1 KTKHL
6 ALSILHLFSRKI
18 SCHHGFSRENPNQ
31 KASVSASPGKFSCA
45 IYILHA
51 AKGMA
56 NDTRSGRK
64 IKDDGNSIS
73 KGRHTGGNG
82 VTSSSTESPD
92 TSNLRRSS
100 RETSSSM
107 KNMISESSSSKKNT
121 TSETPPL
128 KTNVTPS
135 PSSIRKSERI
145 EKRTSTTAPVK
156 RKSERLE
163 KQSEPIPL
171 RRSER
176 GKGPSS
182 SSSSGSKKSDKSL
195 VSSEL
200 KQKKEKKEKNHN
212 KELNKIEKSS
222 QEYSSNCEDGSS
234 EQVNDVRG
242 TSSDAEQAQV
252 ECSTEEN
259 FLSPESLEYTTES
272 RTLDD
277 DIGLKRG
284 QNVMHLKRKRNE
296 VDMVSDSSAVVASKE
311 TCVSQADVNPL
322 SPARSTGI
330 CGDKKQRYW
339 IIQYLFG
346 FRSLEFRSVNDL
358 KVIK

>member
-1 KTKHL
+1 MWISNF
-6 ALSILHLFSRKI
+6 LS
-18 SCHHGFSRENPNQ
+18 
-31 KASVSASPGKFSCA
+31 
-45 IYILHA
+45 

-107 KNMISESSSSKKNT
+107 KNMISESSSSKKNM

-200 KQKKEKKEKNHN
+200 KQKKEKKEKSVKQLTMET
-212 KELNKIEKSS
+212 KEVS
-222 QEYSSNCEDGSS
+222 CESKKQDADRV
-234 EQVNDVRG
+234 QVQKRRINAHSYR
-242 TSSDAEQAQV
+242 A
-252 ECSTEEN
+252 
-259 FLSPESLEYTTES
+259 L
-272 RTLDD
+272 
-277 DIGLKRG
+277 LKR
-284 QNVMHLKRKRNE
+284 N
-296 VDMVSDSSAVVASKE
+296 
-311 TCVSQADVNPL
+311 
-322 SPARSTGI
+322 
-330 CGDKKQRYW
+330 KKYIAKGNW
-339 IIQYLFG
+339 
-346 FRSLEFRSVNDL
+346 
-358 KVIK
+358 

>member
-1 KTKHL
+1 MVVYIFFNPHKWCSLLLKSHYFLGKLYHKHNGSCIIMSTDIL
-6 ALSILHLFSRKI
+6 WLWLGNVPFIFTLMQFVAVGILSVAKLFVVLLWRIILYFI
-18 SCHHGFSRENPNQ
+18 
-31 KASVSASPGKFSCA
+31 A
-45 IYILHA
+45 
-51 AKGMA
+51 
-56 NDTRSGRK
+56 
-64 IKDDGNSIS
+64 
-73 KGRHTGGNG
+73 
-82 VTSSSTESPD
+82 
-92 TSNLRRSS
+92 
-100 RETSSSM
+100 
-107 KNMISESSSSKKNT
+107 
-121 TSETPPL
+121 PL
-128 KTNVTPS
+128 
-135 PSSIRKSERI
+135 I
-145 EKRTSTTAPVK
+145 
-156 RKSERLE
+156 
-163 KQSEPIPL
+163 
-171 RRSER
+171 
-176 GKGPSS
+176 
-182 SSSSGSKKSDKSL
+182 D
-195 VSSEL
+195 
-200 KQKKEKKEKNHN
+200 HN

-358 KVIK
+358 KVIKWCSTAFISNENE